1 MIARTQHRNI
11 TEWLGKGK
19 AVIVI
24 GPRQVGKTTLVR
36 RITQNLNLKTL
47 WLTGDDPETRSLLD
61 NVSLARL
68 QNIIGQNEV
77 VVVDEAQRFT
87 NAGLMLKLVTDHL
100 PQVQLFVT
108 GSSSLD
114 LAAQTKESL
123 TGRKIE
129 FHLYPLSFV
138 EMCAEHGYLT
148 ERSLLEHRMLYGYYP
163 EVVQNDPPQAQKI
176 LNDLSDGLM
185 YKDLLSLDQIKKPS
199 LLVKLLQALAL
210 QVGSEVRYLEVAQTI
225 GADQVLF
232 CPGGVVQE
240 TGAANF
246 MLIDAE
252 RVLNATGAWSIELN
266 RSLGIALPNH
276 PHRHEIMSSEPL
288 KPFLDPLVV
297 DLSTGL
303 YFSQSTRG
311 EIVAGITMEDDGPPA
326 TEVDLRSS
334 RRFLSHLG
342 RALCHIMPVASQLR
356 VLRQWAGPYDVSPDG
371 DAIVGPSPGV
381 PRLYQV
387 CGFTGHG
394 FMMAPAVG
402 KLVAELLATGKR
414 HPMLDRWDPA
424 RFGRG
429 DTGRREDMI
438 IG

>member
-19 AVIVI
+19 AIIVI

-36 RITQNLNLKTL
+36 QITQKLEQKVL
-47 WLTGDDPETRSLLD
+47 WLTGDDPETRAQLD
-61 NVSLARL
+61 NISLARL
-68 QNIIGQNEV
+68 QNLLGQHEV

-87 NAGLMLKLVTDHL
+87 NTGLMLKLITDHL
-100 PQVQLFVT
+100 PHLQLFVT

-163 EVVQNDPPQAQKI
+163 EVVQHDPLRAQKI

-225 GADQVLF
+225 GADPLTVERYIDLLEQSFVLF
-232 CPGGVVQE
+232 RLPSLSRNARNEIKKGRKIYFYDNGIRNAILKNFSPLALRND
-240 TGAANF
+240 TGALWENF
-246 MLIDAE
+246 LLAE
-252 RVLNATGAWSIELN
+252 RMKRNAYSDYFCNTYFWRTTSQQEIDYVEDANGQLHAFEFKWQQKKLTRFPAAFLENYPGSQTTAITQDN
-266 RSLGIALPNH
+266 FDAFVGI
-276 PHRHEIMSSEPL
+276 
-288 KPFLDPLVV
+288 
-297 DLSTGL
+297 
-303 YFSQSTRG
+303 
-311 EIVAGITMEDDGPPA
+311 
-326 TEVDLRSS
+326 
-334 RRFLSHLG
+334 
-342 RALCHIMPVASQLR
+342 
-356 VLRQWAGPYDVSPDG
+356 
-371 DAIVGPSPGV
+371 
-381 PRLYQV
+381 
-387 CGFTGHG
+387 
-394 FMMAPAVG
+394 
-402 KLVAELLATGKR
+402 
-414 HPMLDRWDPA
+414 
-424 RFGRG
+424 
-429 DTGRREDMI
+429 
-438 IG
+438 